1 MTTIEELAAAGSLV
15 ATALPHDL
23 VPNTTAGRV
32 ARMRLTL
39 PADVA
44 TVTEAV
50 GGHLSR
56 WVRAESATI
65 GVVDHYQE
73 AALVKVE
80 LTPGGAAVV
89 QRAAAAP
96 GDLRGGVVID
106 GTGGQTASLLAE
118 ARSTVVLS
126 RDGDGWDL
134 VHCTDWYG
142 ERTMASWARSL
153 EQGGADPAGP
163 LTGELIAL
171 ASGGPAAPD
180 PPHVLARIES
190 WVRRTPDAPAVRH
203 LGRTYRYAEIWSA
216 AHALAH
222 SLRVAGVSA
231 GENVLIATGRSVD
244 GVVAMLGPL
253 LAGAVT
259 VPVDPQWPV
268 ERLRRVIE
276 ATRAAVFVH
285 AEKTATDLLLAAG
298 LTGVPTDV
306 DAGIDAEMGTGPV
319 TTAGL
324 GASAYVIFTS
334 GTTGVP
340 KGVEVS
346 HRALAHL
353 CETTAEVY
361 QLRPDD
367 TVLALAPL
375 YFDVSALETFA
386 TLGAGASMCVAT
398 DDDRLD
404 PYLLTELLRAEG
416 VTVADLPPSL
426 MPFVDPAELP
436 GLRLVTAGGE
446 AFNGRQV
453 EGWATE
459 RRRFLNCYGP
469 TEATVQ
475 VSVMDCAPGWPRTP
489 PLGRPLPGFEFFV
502 VDDELRPVPRGAVG
516 ELLISGPGLAEGYL
530 NDPDQT
536 AQRFL
541 PAGPLGR
548 RVYRTGDLVRWR
560 NDDNLEFHGRND
572 RQAKINGHRIE
583 LGEIESALLDRLGA
597 RAAAAQIIHS
607 GGRDRLVGFVVGSRE
622 PLAGAL
628 RLLTEVLPRYA
639 TPELLVPLDALPAT
653 ATGKV
658 DRARLVAAY
667 ERSRGTTSRAMNG
680 DSSHE

>member
-1 MTTIEELAAAGSLV
+1 MTTSDELAPAGSLV
-15 ATALPHDL
+15 PTALPYDL
-23 VPNTTAGRV
+23 VPNTTAGRI

-39 PADVA
+39 SADVA
-44 TVTEAV
+44 RVTEAV

-65 GVVDHYQE
+65 GVVDHGQE
-73 AALVKVE
+73 PALVKVE
-80 LTPGGAAVV
+80 VTPGRASVV
-89 QRAAAAP
+89 QRAPAAP

-106 GTGGQTASLLAE
+106 GTGGHTASLLAE

-126 RDGDGWDL
+126 RAGDGWEL
-134 VHCTDWYG
+134 VHCTDWHG

-153 EQGGADPAGP
+153 EQGGVEPAGP
-163 LTGELIAL
+163 LTDELIAL
-171 ASGGPAAPD
+171 GTGGPAAPN
-180 PPHVLARIES
+180 PPHVLARIED

-203 LGRTYRYAEIWSA
+203 LGRTYRYAEVWSA
-216 AHALAH
+216 AHALAR

-231 GENVLIATGRSVD
+231 GESVLIATGRSPD
-244 GVVAMLGPL
+244 GVVAMLGSL
-253 LAGAVT
+253 LAGAVN
-259 VPVDPQWPV
+259 VPVDPQWPM

-276 ATRAAVFVH
+276 ATGAAVFVH
-285 AEKTATDLLLAAG
+285 AEKMATDLLLAAG
-298 LTGVPTDV
+298 LTDVPTDLEGGI
-306 DAGIDAEMGTGPV
+306 DAGIGTGPV
-319 TTAGL
+319 TSGL
-324 GASAYVIFTS
+324 DASAYVIFTS

-353 CETTAEVY
+353 CETTTELY
-361 QLRPDD
+361 QLQPGD

-375 YFDVSALETFA
+375 YFDVSVLETFV

-404 PYLLTELLRAEG
+404 PYLLTELLRAEE

-426 MPFVDPAELP
+426 MPFLDPAELP

-453 EGWATE
+453 EGWATG

-502 VDDELRPVPRGAVG
+502 VDDDLRAVPRGAVG

-536 AQRFL
+536 AQRFV

-560 NDDNLEFHGRND
+560 DDDNLEFHGRND

-583 LGEIESALLDRLGA
+583 LAEIESALLGRLDA
-597 RAAAAQIIHS
+597 RAAAAEIIHS
-607 GGRDRLVGFVVGSRE
+607 GGRDRLVGFVVGPRE

-628 RLLTEVLPRYA
+628 RLLAEVLPRYA
-639 TPELLVPLDALPAT
+639 TPELLVPLDALPVT

-658 DRARLVAAY
+658 DRARLIAAY

-680 DSSHE
+680 DSLHE